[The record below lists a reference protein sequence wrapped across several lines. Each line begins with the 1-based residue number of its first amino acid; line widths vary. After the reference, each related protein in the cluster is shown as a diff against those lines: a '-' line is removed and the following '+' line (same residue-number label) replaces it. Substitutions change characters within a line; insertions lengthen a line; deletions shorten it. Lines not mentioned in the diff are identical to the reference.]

1 MQVGL
6 GAMKT
11 ASIQEREIGLR
22 PRNFGPPACVH
33 AVMKRAALLLALCV
47 VASACAGPRQA
58 PGATGSPA
66 PTPAEASGSAT
77 VSSVFPAEA
86 AGLPV
91 LSVAQA
97 VALIGAGKLDG
108 RAAAVAGYYLAVIP
122 SCPAPDRYIGPLE
135 RWCSFTAFT
144 DRSEDARL
152 CRPDGDNGTSCSRP
166 TATSLTP
173 FLVSETGG
181 AIPSH
186 EGVLGGGFDPVPLV
200 LIGHAGDARQWRCTE
215 QTQSACARAF
225 VVDRV
230 AWADGHAVPLT
241 APQTGDQTSGR
252 AVVPRLTLAQAAADA
267 GIGDGLLTG
276 AAFRAGDLATV
287 DPRENLAGDG
297 IVWLLRSLGPG
308 TGPTRPVTEQIIDDT
323 TGKLIDTLPLALEA
337 AYRPARLWQSATVAG
352 LDCCGGQE
360 FAFYRVVASDGTL
373 LYDGMVPGGSSGQ
386 DGSTSFGVGAVS
398 GGPLVLPAGSY
409 SVTAWLASWDG
420 SSAGAAR
427 DECAT
432 TVTLAPLDD
441 RALNAALPA
450 GGPCRLSPAPLP
462 TAGP

>member
-1 MQVGL
+1 MAFALGTLDRQV
-6 GAMKT
+6 
-11 ASIQEREIGLR
+11 AS
-22 PRNFGPPACVH
+22 H

-58 PGATGSPA
+58 PGATGSPV
-66 PTPAEASGSAT
+66 PTPAEASGSAPTT
-77 VSSVFPAEA
+77 VSSPDA
-86 AGLPV
+86 AVPRGVASLPV

-97 VALIGAGKLDG
+97 VALIAAGNLDG
-108 RAAAVAGYYLAVIP
+108 QTAAVAGYYYAVIP

-135 RWCSFTAFT
+135 SWCSFTAFT
-144 DRSEDARL
+144 DRPEDARL

-181 AIPSH
+181 AIPFH

-230 AWADGHAVPLT
+230 AWADGQAVPLT
-241 APQTGDQTSGR
+241 APQTGDQATGR

-308 TGPTRPVTEQIIDDT
+308 TGPTRPLNEQIIDDT
-323 TGKLIDTLPLALEA
+323 TGKLIETLPLALAA

-360 FAFYRVVASDGTL
+360 FAFYRVVASDGML
-373 LYDGMVPGGSSGQ
+373 LYDGMVSGGSSGQ
-386 DGSTSFGVGAVS
+386 DGFTAFGGGAVR
-398 GGPLVLPAGSY
+398 GGPLVLPAGAD
-409 SVTAWLASWDG
+409 TG
-420 SSAGAAR
+420 GARRGRHAR
-427 DECAT
+427 H
-432 TVTLAPLDD
+432 P
-441 RALNAALPA
+441 RAA
-450 GGPCRLSPAPLP
+450 
-462 TAGP
+462 